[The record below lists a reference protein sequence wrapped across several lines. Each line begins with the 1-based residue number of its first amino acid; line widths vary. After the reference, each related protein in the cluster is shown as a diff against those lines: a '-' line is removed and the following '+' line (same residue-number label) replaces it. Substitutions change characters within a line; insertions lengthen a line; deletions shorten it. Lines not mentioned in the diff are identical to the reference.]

1 MRAKAMPIVLR
12 TFSAR
17 HPKAAASSP
26 HFGARSRM
34 NHSFEERDG
43 PCIHQGYRIQCAS
56 LDRQGHDPSA
66 ERPTWN
72 SPAPASPNL
81 EVAPIDG
88 SRNTRAEAAVGCSC
102 ADRARRTFRSDRHR
116 HDVAKVPPTAR

>member
-34 NHSFEERDG
+34 NHSFEELDG
-43 PCIHQGYRIQCAS
+43 PRVRQGYRIQCAS

-66 ERPTWN
+66 ERPIWDP
-72 SPAPASPNL
+72 PAPALPNL
-81 EVAPIDG
+81 ELAQNGGYGPWLTNMPLCFWTLG
-88 SRNTRAEAAVGCSC
+88 R
-102 ADRARRTFRSDRHR
+102 
-116 HDVAKVPPTAR
+116 

>member
-34 NHSFEERDG
+34 NHSFEERNG

-66 ERPTWN
+66 ERPTWDP
-72 SPAPASPNL
+72 PAPALPNL
-81 EVAPIDG
+81 ELAQNGG
-88 SRNTRAEAAVGCSC
+88 SGT
-102 ADRARRTFRSDRHR
+102 
-116 HDVAKVPPTAR
+116 